1 MYGQDEADPLIFETA
16 TLTATMKDLAE
27 ADGMG
32 MSLGSFADERRA
44 GWALKRLRLS
54 RPPKGKNRR
63 RWKISRKDLDDLLRA
78 YGLMLENAEN
88 AGNAENADD
97 QPVAAP

>member
-1 MYGQDEADPLIFETA
+1 MARMRGLADSAGT
-16 TLTATMKDLAE
+16 
-27 ADGMG
+27 G

-63 RWKISRKDLDDLLRA
+63 RWQIGRKELDDLLRA
-78 YGLMLENAEN
+78 YGLTQRNAEN
-88 AGNAENADD
+88 AGNAEYADD
-97 QPVAAP
+97 RPADQP